1 MKALY
6 ILLLISSLAIGARA
20 QENPPSAQNSP
31 SSPNPSSTQDCPDL
45 AVQNFAWGVASRRAV
60 NVDPTFMAD
69 IQGDRRGGGQAART
83 VIPSDAPTTP
93 VRLPGTVP
101 VPRGPTAGGPE
112 TVERVGVQRE
122 SYVLVKNSGSRV
134 IRAIFWDYV
143 FFTDEA
149 MAHELK
155 RHKFRTKKRI
165 APGETKFLSE
175 FVNGHADS
183 QYQRVFINRVEFS
196 DGSVWSR
203 Q

>member
-1 MKALY
+1 MKVSHV
-6 ILLLISSLAIGARA
+6 LLLICSLAIGTFA
-20 QENPPSAQNSP
+20 QQQSP
-31 SSPNPSSTQDCPDL
+31 SPQPTSPDQDCPDV
-45 AVQNFAWGVASRRAV
+45 AVQSFAWGVASSRVV
-60 NVDPTFMAD
+60 NLDPSFAAD
-69 IQGDRRGGGQAART
+69 IQSNGRGSRQAAT
-83 VIPSDAPTTP
+83 TNIPSDAPTTP
-93 VRLPGTVP
+93 VRMPGNTP
-101 VPRGPTAGGPE
+101 IPRSPTASGPQ
-112 TVERVGVQRE
+112 TVEHVGGQRE

-134 IRAIFWDYV
+134 IRAIYWDYV

-155 RHKFRTKKRI
+155 RHKFHTKKRI

-183 QYQRVFINRVEFS
+183 QYQKVFINRVEFS